1 MAKRE
6 YSFYPGCSSQKGA
19 SSSNYLISV
28 QTMCEELE
36 VQLNEIPDWNCCA
49 ASIGYA
55 GGGELPRL
63 TLSARNIALS
73 EQHHPGQ
80 DIVATC
86 AACWLST
93 REAAERLHEDQSLL
107 AECNTALAE
116 AGLKLRNETP
126 IKHMA
131 EVLIEDLGYE
141 ALKARV
147 KKPLEG
153 IKIAG
158 YVGCQTNRPFG
169 IAGESYENPKYLDKL
184 VETLGG
190 DSIPDYEKK
199 VQCCGGALAFSEP
212 EKSQEMVK
220 GIIEAAYDHGAD
232 LIVTPC
238 PVCQMNVEVYQDQIN
253 QTYGTKFQM
262 PVVYYSTL
270 MAVAYGR
277 SAKDAALNG
286 LHPIAHIGQRPALD
300 DAQRVLEVGALGV
313 VGQRHGVARGHRLGR
328 GRVEEIV
335 HGVGYPGLNQ
345 SLIWNRVPCHDSTA
359 WRGPMR
365 SSTRPGATAS
375 PSRSTWPL
383 MSRMRADGSGE

>member
-19 SSSNYLISV
+19 SSSNYLVSV
-28 QTMCEELE
+28 QTMCQELE
-36 VQLNEIPDWNCCA
+36 IQLNEIPDWNCCA
-49 ASIGYA
+49 ASIGYG

-73 EQHHPGQ
+73 EQHNAGQ

-116 AGLKLRNETP
+116 AGLKLRNQTS

-131 EVLIEDLGYE
+131 EVLIEDIGLE
-141 ALKARV
+141 AIAAKV

-169 IAGESYENPKYLDKL
+169 IAGESFENPQYLDKL
-184 VETLGG
+184 VEALGG
-190 DSIPDYEKK
+190 DAIPGYEKK

-212 EKSQEMVK
+212 AKSQEMVK
-220 GIIEAAYDHGAD
+220 GIIESAYDHGAD

-238 PVCQMNVEVYQDQIN
+238 PVCQMNVEIYQDDIN
-253 QTYGTKFQM
+253 ATYGTQFKM
-262 PVVYYSTL
+262 PVAYYSNL
-270 MAVAYGR
+270 MAVAFGR
-277 SAKDAALNG
+277 SAKDAALNAQII
-286 LHPIAHIGQRPALD
+286 PAKALD
-300 DAQRVLEVGALGV
+300 DLAAK
-313 VGQRHGVARGHRLGR
+313 
-328 GRVEEIV
+328 
-335 HGVGYPGLNQ
+335 
-345 SLIWNRVPCHDSTA
+345 
-359 WRGPMR
+359 
-365 SSTRPGATAS
+365 
-375 PSRSTWPL
+375 
-383 MSRMRADGSGE
+383 